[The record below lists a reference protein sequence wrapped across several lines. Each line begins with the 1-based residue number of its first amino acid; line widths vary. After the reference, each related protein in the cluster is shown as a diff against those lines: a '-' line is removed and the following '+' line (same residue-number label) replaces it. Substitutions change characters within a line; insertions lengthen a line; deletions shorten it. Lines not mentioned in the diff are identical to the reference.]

1 LIDVSKA
8 LLLAQ
13 TLDPSHSRHAQA
25 LPARREHGLASLN
38 LDSEDLAAIE
48 AAVKANAIMGKRY
61 DERGL
66 NMVNL

>member
-1 LIDVSKA
+1 
-8 LLLAQ
+8 
-13 TLDPSHSRHAQA
+13 LDPSHSRHAQA

-61 DERGL
+61 EERGL